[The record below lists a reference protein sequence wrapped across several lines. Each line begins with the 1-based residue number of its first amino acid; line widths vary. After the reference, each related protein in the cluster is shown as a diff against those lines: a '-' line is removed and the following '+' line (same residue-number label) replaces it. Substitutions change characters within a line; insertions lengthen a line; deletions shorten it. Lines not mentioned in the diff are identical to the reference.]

1 MRLLSF
7 RPTPES
13 KIRAGALIGGNTV
26 LDLAGAHEAMV
37 YRQNGQVPDDP
48 SGTIQ
53 SSPLGSVLGIL
64 RSGETGLE
72 RAREIIRWSESELIE
87 SEEVEPSPL
96 LFESTAVVF
105 EAVIPNPGK
114 IVATGWN
121 FGDHIDETKDLA
133 EAEIPSFPTGF
144 MKLPSSLTGHNQP
157 IVLPRNVPHVDY
169 EIEVAA
175 VMGKS
180 GYRIDSSEA
189 SSHIAGFTIM
199 NDVSARDLQLAEMKA
214 GLLLGGKNYPTF
226 APMGPCLVTS
236 DELESISSL
245 EMVLRVNGE
254 TRQHSST
261 SHMIWSFSNLVGY
274 WSSLFPLEV
283 GDAIS
288 SGTPPGVALGYPAD
302 EAEAYYL
309 QDGDVV
315 EAEVESLGV
324 LRNPL
329 QSER

>member
-1 MRLLSF
+1 MRLLTF
-7 RPTPES
+7 APTPES
-13 KIRAGALIGGNTV
+13 DIRAGAQIAGGKI
-26 LDLAGAHEAMV
+26 LDLGRAYTVMVEEHGGRVSDEAADNFQSNLSDGV
-37 YRQNGQVPDDP
+37 IGLLRGGEECLQRTGDIISWAEGQ
-48 SGTIQ
+48 
-53 SSPLGSVLGIL
+53 
-64 RSGETGLE
+64 LE
-72 RAREIIRWSESELIE
+72 KSNHLEEASLVFQESAIAF
-87 SEEVEPSPL
+87 EP
-96 LFESTAVVF
+96 
-105 EAVIPNPGK
+105 VIPDPGK

-144 MKLPSSLTGHNQP
+144 MKLPSSLTGHMKP
-157 IVLPRNVPHVDY
+157 IVLPKNVPHVDY

-189 SSHIAGFTIM
+189 RSYIAGFTIM

-226 APMGPCLVTS
+226 APMGPYLVTP
-236 DELESISSL
+236 DELDSVSSL
-245 EMVLRVNGE
+245 DMVLRVNGE

-274 WSSLFPLEV
+274 WSSLFPLQV

-302 EAEAYYL
+302 AAEAYYL
-309 QDGDVV
+309 HDGDVV
-315 EAEVESLGV
+315 EAEVQSLGV
-324 LRNPL
+324 LRNPVKA
-329 QSER
+329 EG